1 MAKKKLNIVETEIRK
16 NFHKVYYYEVAPLME
31 KFEKERQFKWFIIFL
46 AEMVLV
52 PLFLYGVNSF
62 LKGTVIAG
70 FEFPVFLCMFLL
82 FGVIFA
88 LPFVMSDNF
97 SKMLKAKC
105 MAKVVKAFGDMQWKN
120 GAKFIKD
127 VDLNESELFALH
139 NKRSDDDN
147 FSGKYN
153 DVSFDISETQLWYE
167 SGSGKNKSVREVFKG
182 VIINFDSN
190 KTIKNKT
197 IVATKGDKNIKGRN
211 VTVWFVLIFLVT
223 GILVRDIEIC
233 AYSIIGIIT
242 FIISAIMEK
251 KQKKEVLKEIKLED
265 PLFNKKYKAYS
276 SDEVEG
282 RYLITPSF
290 MERFNNIQT
299 AFGSKNVK
307 CSFYK
312 EKVMFAISTNKNL
325 FEIGNLFTPL
335 NSPKQFERFFE
346 ELTSVLR
353 LVDYF
358 KLDEKTRL

>member
-1 MAKKKLNIVETEIRK
+1 MAENIKEITQNDIKKS
-16 NFHKVYYYEVAPLME
+16 FHKVYYNEIAPLME
-31 KFEKERQFKWFIIFL
+31 NFEKERQFKWFIISL
-46 AEMVLV
+46 VEMVLI
-52 PLFLYGVNSF
+52 PLFLYGINSF

-70 FEFPVFLCMFLL
+70 FEFLVFVCMFLL
-82 FGVIFA
+82 FGAIIA
-88 LPFVMSDNF
+88 LPFVLSDNF
-97 SKMLKAKC
+97 SKMLKDKC
-105 MAKVVKAFGDMQWKN
+105 MAKVVKAFGDMQWEN
-120 GAKFIKD
+120 GARFIKD
-127 VDLNESELFALH
+127 GNLNESELFSLH

-147 FSGKYN
+147 FSGKYK
-153 DVSFDISETQLWYE
+153 DVSYDISETHLWYE
-167 SGSGKNKSVREVFKG
+167 SGTGKNRSVREVFKG

-197 IVATKGDKNIKGRN
+197 IVATKGDKNIKGRKAS
-211 VTVWFVLIFLVT
+211 VWFIIFF
-223 GILVRDIEIC
+223 ILLAILLQDLELCIYCV
-233 AYSIIGIIT
+233 IGVIT
-242 FIISAIMEK
+242 YIISAIAEK
-251 KQKKEVLKEIKLED
+251 KQKKEVLNEIKLED
-265 PLFNKKYKAYS
+265 PLFNKKYRAYS

-312 EKVMFAISTNKNL
+312 NNVMFAISTNKNL

-335 NSPKQFERFFE
+335 NSPKQFEQFFE